1 LALLGA
7 LLPEAA
13 PDDAATLF
21 ASLAPSWREC
31 TDQAEIAEVARVLE
45 DNATFVEDPVVFFGF
60 SFLHHACVPNAAL
73 LMDVGPD
80 VSLVSLTEVPADT
93 TLTVDKLRM
102 PIVYSPAWVRSERL
116 CEMGITCTCRL
127 CTGVQPEVMRV
138 FMCPK
143 CNAAE
148 FCPTCPSRTSELG
161 QLKCLACGHD
171 GTEEER
177 RACAEAEERFDA
189 EPSILTSPT
198 DRLSELHWLN
208 VKLAYDY
215 LYEIAPLQEPTLQR
229 YHRSLVHVLFGAVAR
244 LDRGA
249 EPTTLRDLYQVDSDL
264 CVYDLDSQRSTLER
278 FAELRKTFFPREVAK
293 EAEIDRKLFG
303 PDYDAPGDESPASSS
318 PPEA

>member
-1 LALLGA
+1 
-7 LLPEAA
+7 
-13 PDDAATLF
+13 
-21 ASLAPSWREC
+21 
-31 TDQAEIAEVARVLE
+31 
-45 DNATFVEDPVVFFGF
+45 
-60 SFLHHACVPNAAL
+60 
-73 LMDVGPD
+73 
-80 VSLVSLTEVPADT
+80 
-93 TLTVDKLRM
+93 
-102 PIVYSPAWVRSERL
+102 
-116 CEMGITCTCRL
+116 
-127 CTGVQPEVMRV
+127 
-138 FMCPK
+138 
-143 CNAAE
+143 
-148 FCPTCPSRTSELG
+148 
-161 QLKCLACGHD
+161 
-171 GTEEER
+171 
-177 RACAEAEERFDA
+177 
-189 EPSILTSPT
+189 
-198 DRLSELHWLN
+198 LN